1 MTSVVRGATK
11 FMLNYDSI
19 NNMWGTDF
27 DEREALKA
35 TYILEELKSRQD
47 YIKKKDAAIA
57 EMQYERKL
65 VFRDMLSVIRQDI
78 ASSSLNIFCGFNSE
92 FLHKAWRYGCLKKEG
107 IKKAIEKG
115 DLTKEKAKEYKAS
128 YEYAVDTVLN
138 TFFMPEI
145 REQVKIKEIIM
156 EWTSGYCFYFAYADQ
171 EITISIPTFSTVDE
185 KNYTS
190 ILYGYTARY
199 QASKSCYD
207 FICASLKPQEVKEK
221 LYTWITSEGWKKK

>member
-1 MTSVVRGATK
+1 
-11 FMLNYDSI
+11 MLNYDSI

-145 REQVKIKEIIM
+145 REQVKIKELIM
-156 EWTSGYCFYFAYADQ
+156 EWTSGY
-171 EITISIPTFSTVDE
+171 
-185 KNYTS
+185 
-190 ILYGYTARY
+190 
-199 QASKSCYD
+199 
-207 FICASLKPQEVKEK
+207 
-221 LYTWITSEGWKKK
+221 